1 MQIDVRDI
9 LAESV
14 GYTRTYK
21 ISGERP
27 SLENVRLTKDIEGEL
42 TLTRG
47 EAALLA
53 KGRLTTE
60 IELECHRCLRTFTR
74 PVSVAFEQRFALR
87 PVDDELPI
95 TARKID
101 LAPVAE
107 QEILLSLPIKI
118 LDREDCPGIRS
129 DRVKYSK

>member
-21 ISGERP
+21 ISDERP
-27 SLENVRLTKDIEGEL
+27 HLETVRLTKDIEGDV
-42 TLTRG
+42 TLSRT
-47 EAALLA
+47 EAGLLA
-53 KGRLTTE
+53 QGRLSTE

-74 PVSVAFEQRFALR
+74 PVAVAFEQRFGQKPR
-87 PVDDELPI
+87 DDELPI
-95 TARKID
+95 TARSIE
-101 LAPVAE
+101 LATVAE

-118 LDREDCPGIRS
+118 LDRADCPGIRTEH
-129 DRVKYSK
+129 VKYSK

>member
-14 GYTRTYK
+14 GHTRTYK
-21 ISGERP
+21 ISGEHP
-27 SLENVRLTKDIEGEL
+27 SLENVRLTKDVEGEV
-42 TLTRG
+42 TLGRADYG
-47 EAALLA
+47 LLA
-53 KGRLTTE
+53 KGRISTE

-74 PVSVAFEQRFALR
+74 PVFVAFEQRYALR
-87 PVDDELPI
+87 PVDDKQPI

-101 LAPVAE
+101 LAPVTE

-118 LDREDCPGIRS
+118 LDREDCPGIRI
-129 DRVKYSK
+129 DHQT